1 MPPKKKFSRRQIADT
16 AFEVVR
22 SKGWSNLSARS
33 IAAALESSTM
43 PIYSHLDSMEE
54 IEEEIRKRA
63 HDLLLFYQAKQYTEN
78 PFLNLAIGYIAF
90 ARQEA
95 NLFRFIFLE
104 RPKRLDGPQVDRLRR
119 QMEVIPGTADSMA
132 LYFGGISDEEMD
144 DVSMKSWIFTHGL
157 AMAVSNGL
165 LGPVG
170 DSEIARLLLEAG
182 KAFMQCK
189 SGA

>member
-1 MPPKKKFSRRQIADT
+1 MPPKKKFSRKQIADT

-22 SKGWSNLSARS
+22 KQGWPNLSARS

-43 PIYSHLDSMEE
+43 PIYSYLASMEA

-63 HDLLLFYQAKQYTEN
+63 LDLLLVHQAKKYTEN
-78 PFLNLAIGYIAF
+78 PFLNLAVGYIAF

-95 NLFRFIFLE
+95 NLFRFLFLE
-104 RPKRLDGPQVDRLRR
+104 RPKGLDGTETDRLRR
-119 QMEVIPGTADSMA
+119 LTERIPEAAASMA
-132 LYFGGISDEEMD
+132 LYFGGVSDDELD

-165 LGPVG
+165 LGPV
-170 DSEIARLLLEAG
+170 DDREIVRLLGEAG
-182 KAFMQCK
+182 KAFVEWK
-189 SGA
+189 SGT